1 MLFTM
6 QQKVWTVL
14 KLIRTIVKE
23 SSIFLDFHTLKFM
36 GESHKKKIKQASS
49 LIILC

>member
-36 GESHKKKIKQASS
+36 GESQKKKKQDSS